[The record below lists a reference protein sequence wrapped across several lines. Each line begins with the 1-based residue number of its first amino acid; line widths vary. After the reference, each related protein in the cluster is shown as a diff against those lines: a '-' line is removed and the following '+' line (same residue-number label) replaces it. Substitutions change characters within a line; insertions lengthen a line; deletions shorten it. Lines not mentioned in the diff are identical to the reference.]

1 MKEVMEYNE
10 FCKQNGLSSLSKE
23 SQAKYL
29 IYVKEVE
36 KENRPYYDEMYRQA
50 KEIKEKL
57 SKKK

>member
-1 MKEVMEYNE
+1 MEYHE

-29 IYVKEVE
+29 IYVNEVE
-36 KENRPYYDEMYRQA
+36 KENRPYYDERYRQA
-50 KEIKEKL
+50 KEIKKKL